1 MNEHIIATL
10 SSFHTRL
17 VNLEAQSQQTS
28 LHMNTNYYHM
38 TPEVSRLGTE
48 LAMQLDKIWKNA
60 QHNASQFLSTVKEFK
75 LLLLEAKP
83 KLTPGSLRNMSMA
96 CGHYDVVRQAAK
108 EADME
113 YVLY

>member
-10 SSFHTRL
+10 SSLHTRL
-17 VNLEAQSQQTS
+17 TNLEAQARQTS
-28 LHMNTNYYHM
+28 LNMNTNYHDM

-60 QHNASQFLSTVKEFK
+60 QRDESPFLSTVEEFK

-83 KLTPGSLRNMSMA
+83 RLTPGSLRTMSMA
-96 CGHYDVVRQAAK
+96 CGHYDVVSQAAK
-108 EADME
+108 EAGME